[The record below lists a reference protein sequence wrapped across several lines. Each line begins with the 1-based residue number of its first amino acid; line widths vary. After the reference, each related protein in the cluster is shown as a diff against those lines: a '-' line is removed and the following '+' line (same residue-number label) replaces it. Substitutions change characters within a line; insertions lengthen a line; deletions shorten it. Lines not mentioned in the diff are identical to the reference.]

1 MHKLNSLF
9 RYEVEEIVVIGHS
22 VAGIDLPYF
31 KRIDQ
36 YTGQKAIWRVYYFT
50 EDEKVDMQKA
60 LVEQGISKNRL
71 RMRDST
77 KFYDL
82 KTRK

>member
-1 MHKLNSLF
+1 M
-9 RYEVEEIVVIGHS
+9 VIGHS

-36 YTGQKAIWRVYYFT
+36 YTRQKAIWRVYYFT